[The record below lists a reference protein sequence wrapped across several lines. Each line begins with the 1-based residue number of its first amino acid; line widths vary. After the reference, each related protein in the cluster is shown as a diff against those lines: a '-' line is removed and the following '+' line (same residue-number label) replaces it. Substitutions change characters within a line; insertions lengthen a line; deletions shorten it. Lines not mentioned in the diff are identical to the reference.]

1 MLTVAQI
8 AAAATL
14 GTLSFVHPQALSD
27 ASMTLAC
34 AIDPCWIGEE
44 PHLRV
49 DIDRCG
55 LDDDT
60 LASLEQTVWAELAR
74 RRDLQPASDVDFGD
88 LSFDLPLA
96 A

>member
-8 AAAATL
+8 AVAATL

-27 ASMTLAC
+27 AQMTLAC

-44 PHLRV
+44 PHLRME
-49 DIDRCG
+49 IDRCG
-55 LDDDT
+55 LEDDA
-60 LASLEQTVWAELAR
+60 LVSLEQQVWAELAR
-74 RRDLQPASDVDFGD
+74 RKDAEPA
-88 LSFDLPLA
+88 LPSFDNDDFALPLA